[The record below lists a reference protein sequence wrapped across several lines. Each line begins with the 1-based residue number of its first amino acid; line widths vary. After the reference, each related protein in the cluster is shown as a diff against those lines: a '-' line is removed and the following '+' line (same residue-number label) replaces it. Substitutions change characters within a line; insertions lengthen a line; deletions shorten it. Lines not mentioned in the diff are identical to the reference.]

1 MCSVCS
7 PSVNRLTTQIKIV
20 SETGE
25 ALSMARHCSAF
36 RPVFGTM
43 MQPLQ
48 GPAQAP
54 ISSIAERIP
63 SQRAKRPANV
73 PPVSN
78 RCMSSPCWTEGNVK
92 GSPSCIAAH
101 AQQDIDAQ
109 QDKDW
114 NFSSS
119 SSSSAGSAADLRSV
133 GRICSLIGHH
143 SQRPPGD
150 IDDDDE
156 VESFGKSKRQRR

>member
-1 MCSVCS
+1 M
-7 PSVNRLTTQIKIV
+7 
-20 SETGE
+20 
-25 ALSMARHCSAF
+25 
-36 RPVFGTM
+36 
-43 MQPLQ
+43 
-48 GPAQAP
+48 
-54 ISSIAERIP
+54 
-63 SQRAKRPANV
+63 
-73 PPVSN
+73 
-78 RCMSSPCWTEGNVK
+78 K

-114 NFSSS
+114 NFSSSS

-150 IDDDDE
+150 IDDDD
-156 VESFGKSKRQRR
+156 VVRSFGKNKRQKRS